1 MADDSASNGASIDP
15 SDAQEVIR
23 VLGGIRPAA
32 AKLGVP
38 VTTVQGWKNRGN
50 IPENRHE
57 EIGKVLSTISV
68 QHEEPSPTKEAV
80 GSVPNTP
87 RKPFVSEEVKQ
98 TLGKLDP
105 AAISGTEI
113 DDAVPEKAPG
123 NRGYSGVALLAFVVS
138 LIAIAS
144 VGVSVFRPDLL
155 PGRAVTKDAPMGVHL
170 SNAIAKLEE
179 TVTQL
184 NADVSVLAQGRA
196 EIRELVNGLQAKIIA
211 VEANISSIRESN
223 SNVGTVDESLSKAI
237 TSLKGQLEELQRK
250 VKTQNQTAVSKIES
264 LVTEFDVSR
273 SSLVNR
279 FNSIEKQQN
288 TLEQRI
294 TQYSPTPAGSAAGPE
309 IALLALGQLE
319 AAVRSGR
326 GYSASLRRMQS
337 LVKNDPQLLKIL
349 KAFEATAATGNPT
362 MSKLRAE
369 LDGLKSDLIAGRP
382 PVEGRSLVD
391 DVWAQVRSTIGFRRI
406 DEESTSPLTLTERA
420 IDRGDL
426 EDALEHTKGF
436 GSAVEAWR
444 EKVGVLLGLEKGLQ
458 VLDSVVSPSIRNANS
473 KNTPTAG
480 QVSK

>member
-211 VEANISSIRESN
+211 VEANISSI
-223 SNVGTVDESLSKAI
+223 
-237 TSLKGQLEELQRK
+237 
-250 VKTQNQTAVSKIES
+250 
-264 LVTEFDVSR
+264 
-273 SSLVNR
+273 
-279 FNSIEKQQN
+279 
-288 TLEQRI
+288 
-294 TQYSPTPAGSAAGPE
+294 
-309 IALLALGQLE
+309 LGVQFE
-319 AAVRSGR
+319 RWHGR
-326 GYSASLRRMQS
+326 
-337 LVKNDPQLLKIL
+337 
-349 KAFEATAATGNPT
+349 
-362 MSKLRAE
+362 
-369 LDGLKSDLIAGRP
+369 
-382 PVEGRSLVD
+382 
-391 DVWAQVRSTIGFRRI
+391 
-406 DEESTSPLTLTERA
+406 
-420 IDRGDL
+420 
-426 EDALEHTKGF
+426 
-436 GSAVEAWR
+436 
-444 EKVGVLLGLEKGLQ
+444 
-458 VLDSVVSPSIRNANS
+458 
-473 KNTPTAG
+473 
-480 QVSK
+480 

>member
-38 VTTVQGWKNRGN
+38 VTTVQGWKSRGN

-57 EIGKVLSTISV
+57 KIGEVLSAISV
-68 QHEEPSPTKEAV
+68 QQEESSPTKEAV

-87 RKPFVSEEVKQ
+87 RKPNVSEEVKQ

-105 AAISGTEI
+105 AATSGAEI
-113 DDAVPEKAPG
+113 DDAVPEKASG
-123 NRGYSGVALLAFVVS
+123 NAGWSGVALLAFVVS

-144 VGVSVFRPDLL
+144 VGVSIFRPDLL
-155 PGRAVTKDAPMGVHL
+155 PGRAVTKNAEMGVQL

-179 TVTQL
+179 TITQL
-184 NADVSVLAQGRA
+184 NADVSALAQGRA
-196 EIRELVNGLQAKIIA
+196 EVRELIDGLQTKISA
-211 VEANISSIRESN
+211 VESNISSIREPD
-223 SNVGTVDESLSKAI
+223 SNVGTVNETLSKAI
-237 TSLKGQLEELQRK
+237 TSLNGQLVELQRK
-250 VKTQNQTAVSKIES
+250 VETQNQTAVSKIES
-264 LVTEFDVSR
+264 LVSEFDVSR

-279 FNSIEKQQN
+279 FSSIEKQQN

-294 TQYSPTPAGSAAGPE
+294 TQYPSTPAGSAAGPE
-309 IALLALGQLE
+309 ISLLALGQLE

-337 LVKNDPQLLKIL
+337 LVKNDPQLLEIL
-349 KAFEATAATGNPT
+349 KAFEVTAASGSPT
-362 MSKLRAE
+362 ISKLRAE
-369 LDGLKSDLIAGRP
+369 LGGLKSDLIAGRP
-382 PVEGRSLVD
+382 PIEVRTLVD

-426 EDALEHTKGF
+426 EGALEHTNGF
-436 GSAVEAWR
+436 GPAVEAWR
-444 EKVGVLLGLEKGLQ
+444 EKVGVLLSLEKGLQ
-458 VLDSVVSPSIRNANS
+458 ALDFVVNPLIRNANS
-473 KNTPTAG
+473 ENTPTAG